1 VPRNINNLESIQA
14 ILKRRFCEPAP
25 EGRDCKKFLP
35 MEDLAE
41 QWSDGADNEL
51 QMRHLGVLAARLL
64 QQGVEAVMHRR
75 LHSHSAALAAL
86 ICGALS
92 ASLITPS
99 ARGAEK
105 TQQRLQDAAE
115 VFSQVM
121 ATPDKGIP
129 EDLVEKAQCVVIVPG
144 VKKGAFI
151 VGGEY
156 GKGFL
161 TCRPH
166 NERGWS
172 APAAVRI
179 EGGSVG
185 LQAGGSETDVILMV
199 MNQQGEEKL
208 LQSQFT
214 LGGEGEVAAGPV
226 GRTVSAKTD
235 AKLTAGILSWSRSRG
250 VFAGAALQGA
260 TLRQDLDDNQ
270 TLYGKKLENREI
282 VMQHVT
288 PPTGAQKLLDLL
300 NRYSPAKG
308 D

>member
-1 VPRNINNLESIQA
+1 MYRGLYS
-14 ILKRRFCEPAP
+14 
-25 EGRDCKKFLP
+25 
-35 MEDLAE
+35 
-41 QWSDGADNEL
+41 
-51 QMRHLGVLAARLL
+51 HAA
-64 QQGVEAVMHRR
+64 A
-75 LHSHSAALAAL
+75 SAAL
-86 ICGALS
+86 ISGALS
-92 ASLITPS
+92 ASLFIPS
-99 ARGAEK
+99 ARGADK
-105 TQQRLQDAAE
+105 PNQRLEDAAE
-115 VFSQVM
+115 IFSQIM

-151 VGGEY
+151 LGGEY

-161 TCRPH
+161 TCRHH

-226 GRTVSAKTD
+226 GRAVSAKTD

-250 VFAGAALQGA
+250 VFAGVALQGA

-270 TLYGKKLENREI
+270 TLYGKKLENREV

-288 PPTGAQKLLDLL
+288 PPAGARKLLDLL
-300 NRYSPAKG
+300 YRYSPAKG